1 MESQATGEAKSV
13 PTTTGVIILVG
24 APGSGKGTQAKRI
37 AQVLGVPQISTG
49 DLLRDNVSRGTE
61 LGRQAKQAMDRGE
74 LVSDQLVC
82 EMVAERLRQ
91 SDCAKGCILDG
102 FPRTVSQAEWLD
114 RYLLEGKSFGAQPP
128 KPPIVIQLGVE
139 YNFLLQRLT
148 GRRTCPTCG
157 RIYNIYF
164 QPPRVAG
171 VCDIEG
177 AALETRRD
185 DREEVIIERLK
196 AYEKQTLPLADYYRR
211 RGRLLEVDG
220 DLAPD
225 DVTAEALKAI
235 ENGNRL

>member
-1 MESQATGEAKSV
+1 
-13 PTTTGVIILVG
+13 
-24 APGSGKGTQAKRI
+24 
-37 AQVLGVPQISTG
+37 
-49 DLLRDNVSRGTE
+49 
-61 LGRQAKQAMDRGE
+61 
-74 LVSDQLVC
+74 
-82 EMVAERLRQ
+82 
-91 SDCAKGCILDG
+91 
-102 FPRTVSQAEWLD
+102 
-114 RYLLEGKSFGAQPP
+114 
-128 KPPIVIQLGVE
+128 VE

-177 AALETRRD
+177 AVLETRRD
-185 DREEVIIERLK
+185 DREEVIMKRLK
-196 AYEKQTLPLADYYRR
+196 AYEQQTLPLADYYRR